1 MSKQSILAKD
11 LREMITGFRK
21 IVPRQS
27 ETLRDVKVDFA
38 QGTITATDGSAFLS
52 YQLGK
57 ATPDGRTYLLS
68 FDSLIHFA
76 KGLPARQK
84 ILIEA
89 QDGIA
94 NLTTENRKCV
104 AKPLRPD
111 DPFATP
117 PKFVGKTQPVTP
129 EDRSAILRALT
140 CASTDD
146 TRYILRGVF
155 LEHEGTTPQ
164 VVGTDGRCLYHEPL
178 RSMEIPKP
186 FILPASPLLSWKGF
200 EHEWQLKVS
209 RSKKEPTMLQLTAG
223 PWTFTTP
230 AIDGNYPN
238 WRQVVPEARTRPT
251 RLTLGKDD
259 IATLREMK
267 GESIGFLSK
276 PDEVRFVTFDKE
288 ANKWNTHQ
296 AKDSTCQGNCQVFI
310 DPKFLKRALDTEV
323 HEACMAEELDPI
335 LFRGKGQLIVM
346 PLRVTGPP
354 IPDKDP
360 KPKQKEP
367 PKPVAPPQPKPMQSN
382 TPNQNKSTPS
392 ELALE
397 SLKTLKTQLRESI
410 GLVDQAMRNLR
421 DAQANQ
427 RATQKDIKTIR
438 GTLQSLKKVAF
449 PN

>member
-1 MSKQSILAKD
+1 
-11 LREMITGFRK
+11 MITGFRK

-57 ATPDGRTYLLS
+57 ASPNGRTYLLS
-68 FDSLIHFA
+68 FDGLIHFA
-76 KGLPARQK
+76 KGLPANQE

-89 QDGIA
+89 QGDIA
-94 NLTTENRKCV
+94 TLTTKNRKCV

-117 PKFVGKTQPVTP
+117 PKFVGKTQTVTP
-129 EDRSAILRALT
+129 EDRCAILRALT

-164 VVGTDGRCLYHEPL
+164 VVGTDGRCLYHEQL
-178 RSMEIPKP
+178 HSMEIPKP

-209 RSKKEPTMLQLTAG
+209 RNKKEPTLIQLTAG

-259 IATLREMK
+259 IATLREIK
-267 GESIGFLSK
+267 GDSIGFLSK

-288 ANKWNTHQ
+288 ANKWITLL
-296 AKDSTCQGNCQVFI
+296 AKDSSLKGPESRVFI
-310 DPKFLKRALDTEV
+310 DPKFLKRALDAGV
-323 HEACMAEELDPI
+323 HEVCMADEFDPI
-335 LFRGKGQLIVM
+335 LLREKGVLVVM
-346 PLRVTGPP
+346 PLRVSGPALP
-354 IPDKDP
+354 GKDP

-367 PKPVAPPQPKPMQSN
+367 PKPATPPQPKPMQSN

>member
-1 MSKQSILAKD
+1 
-11 LREMITGFRK
+11 MITGFRK
-21 IVPRQS
+21 VVPRQS
-27 ETLRDVKVDFA
+27 ETFRDLKVDFA

-57 ATPDGRTYLLS
+57 ASPNGRTYLLS
-68 FDSLIHFA
+68 FDGLIHFA
-76 KGLPARQK
+76 KGLPARQE

-94 NLTTENRKCV
+94 TLTTENRKRV

-155 LEHEGTTPQ
+155 LEHEGTAPQ
-164 VVGTDGRCLYHEPL
+164 VVGTDGRCLYHESL

-209 RSKKEPTMLQLTAG
+209 RSKKEPTMIQLTTG

-238 WRQVVPEARTRPT
+238 WRQVVPTLQSRPT
-251 RLTLGKDD
+251 RLTLGKSDL
-259 IATLREMK
+259 ATLRDLK
-267 GESIGFLSK
+267 GESIGFRSK
-276 PDEVRFVTFDKE
+276 VGEVSFVSYDKE
-288 ANKWNTHQ
+288 ANKWNNHR
-296 AKDSTCQGNCQVFI
+296 AKDSTCQANCQVFI
-310 DPKFLKRALDTEV
+310 DPKFLKRALDAGAT
-323 HEACMAEELDPI
+323 EACMAEELDPI
-335 LFRGKGQLIVM
+335 LFRGTGEFVVM
-346 PLRVTGPP
+346 PLRVSGPP
-354 IPDKDP
+354 IPDSQP
-360 KPKQKEP
+360 KPKP
-367 PKPVAPPQPKPMQSN
+367 PRPAAPPQPKPMQKAEAKPN
-382 TPNQNKSTPS
+382 KATPAQA
-392 ELALE
+392 ALE
-397 SLKTLKTQLRESI
+397 SLRTLKGQLRESI
-410 GLVDQAMRNLR
+410 GLVDTTMRHLR
-421 DAQANQ
+421 DAQADH
-427 RATQKDIKTIR
+427 RATTKDIKTIR